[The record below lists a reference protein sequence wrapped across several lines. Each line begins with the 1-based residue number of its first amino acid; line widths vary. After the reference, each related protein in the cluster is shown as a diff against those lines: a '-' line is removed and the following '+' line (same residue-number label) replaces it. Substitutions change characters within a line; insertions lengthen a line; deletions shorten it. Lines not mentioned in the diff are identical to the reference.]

1 MIKKRLVGVVTVKD
15 GRAVQSFGY
24 RRYLPL
30 GKPEVLIENLDRWG
44 ADEIVLQ
51 CIDRTRQVAGPDL
64 GLLER
69 VSALGLSTPLIYAGG
84 VRTVAEGIAAIQA
97 GSDRICLD
105 AVLHDDPKVA
115 EGLANA
121 LGAQAVVAALPLSKT
136 DEGIGWYDYASDRNV
151 AFCPELVSL
160 LKSGVISEAMVIDWQ
175 AEGCRGGFNMDLIDG
190 FPVLEVP
197 LIAFGGLSEVSQLGE
212 ALARPA
218 VVAVGIGNFLAY
230 REHAVQHYKLQLA
243 ERPLRS
249 AFFENTLVN

>member
-44 ADEIVLQ
+44 ADEIILQ
-51 CIDRTRQVAGPDL
+51 CIDRTRQGVGPDL

-115 EGLANA
+115 EGFANA

-136 DEGIGWYDYASDRNV
+136 DEGIGWYDYTSGSNG
-151 AFCPELVSL
+151 AFRPELVSL

-175 AEGCRGGFNMDLIDG
+175 AEGRRGGFNMDLIDG
-190 FPVLEVP
+190 FPVPEVP
-197 LIAFGGLSEVSQLGE
+197 LIAFGGLSEASQLGE

-243 ERPLRS
+243 ERPLRP
-249 AFFENTLVN
+249 AFFENALVN